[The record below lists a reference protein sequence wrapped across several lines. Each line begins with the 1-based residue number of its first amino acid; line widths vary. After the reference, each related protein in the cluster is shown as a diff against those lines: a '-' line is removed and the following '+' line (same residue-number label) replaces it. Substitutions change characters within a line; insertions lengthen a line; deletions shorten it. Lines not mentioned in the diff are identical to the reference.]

1 MSFDFQSKRRIIF
14 ISMFFF
20 YFLSKRYF
28 FYWCFISAFV
38 FSVFVFFNYYFW
50 IIIFPEGPMFIDFV
64 DNPCSRIYIPTNIY
78 TFLFSIFIKIILITI
93 PTKILATHKHW
104 PPRKKMILQCS
115 QIDFCQRCLKK
126 LCKGLIIFLY
136 DMYVKFWA
144 SGFGTF
150 SFHT

>member
-20 YFLSKRYF
+20 TFCRKDIFFTGVLFRLLYFR
-28 FYWCFISAFV
+28 
-38 FSVFVFFNYYFW
+38 FSSFLIITL